1 MATIDIYPILRDLAD
16 DIIERAQRNLG
27 ATRSVKT
34 AGGKRRNRRADS
46 TGNLRRS
53 LKATIRNNKNA
64 SVISFGASGTARNY
78 FKVVNDGRKKGK
90 MPPVSAIENW
100 MKVKPVRLRNE
111 KGFIKQTP
119 EGIKRA
125 AYQIARSI
133 GKNGI
138 EAFPYYTD
146 AINDALEERRDEI
159 IEAIEKEIDL
169 RLKTWQ

>member
-1 MATIDIYPILRDLAD
+1 MANIDIYPLLREIAD
-16 DIIERAQRNLG
+16 DVIERAQRNLG

-34 AGGKRRNRRADS
+34 ASGKRRNRRADS

-53 LKATIRNNKNA
+53 LKATIRSGSDSA
-64 SVISFGASGTARNY
+64 VISFGASGTARNY
-78 FKVVNDGRKKGK
+78 FRVVNDGRKAGK
-90 MPPVSAIENW
+90 MPPVSAIEKW

-119 EGIKRA
+119 EKVRA
-125 AYQIARSI
+125 VAFQIARSI

-138 EAFPYYTD
+138 APFPYYDD
-146 AINDALEERRDEI
+146 AIQDVLNERREEI
-159 IEAIEKEIDL
+159 IQAIEKEIDL

>member
-1 MATIDIYPILRDLAD
+1 MANIDIFPILRDVAD

-34 AGGKRRNRRADS
+34 PTGKRRNRRADS

-53 LKATIRNNKNA
+53 LKATIRSNSGGA
-64 SVISFGASGTARNY
+64 VISLGASGTARNY
-78 FKVVNDGRKKGK
+78 FKVVNDGRKAGK
-90 MPPVSAIENW
+90 MPPVSAIEKW

-119 EGIKRA
+119 EKVRA
-125 AYQIARSI
+125 VAYQIARSI

-138 EAFPYYTD
+138 APFPYYDD
-146 AINDALEERRDEI
+146 AIRDVLDERRDEI
-159 IEAIEKEIDL
+159 IQAIEKEIDI